1 MAKLRLEL
9 SANEACLLWQCI
21 VGQKAR
27 QTKRIVERLDTY
39 ADLPDA
45 LRKAADT
52 HECLGRLAVQMA
64 EYCASENVDVSAGMP

>member
-1 MAKLRLEL
+1 MPKLKLEL
-9 SANEACLLWQCI
+9 SASEAAILWQCI

-52 HECLGRLAVQMA
+52 HESLGRLAVQIA
-64 EYCASENVDVSAGMP
+64 EYCASENVYVSAGMP